1 MAHEA
6 DHEQVD
12 IQPVDQPDDRVD
24 DVTRHEVRLD
34 RHTGG
39 CGLSFCGCDDE
50 RNDGWPRLSPP
61 RLHRYS
67 PENRGSSSTVT
78 MWSSATIGPANS
90 IAAVSAFKAPAEP
103 SFAANIL
110 VYISQ
115 NS

>member
-39 CGLSFCGCDDE
+39 CGLSFCGCDDGRKTMVGLVFLLRDFIDTRRKPRQLLDRHHVELGGDRSCQFDCCRE
-50 RNDGWPRLSPP
+50 RFQSA
-61 RLHRYS
+61 
-67 PENRGSSSTVT
+67 RG
-78 MWSSATIGPANS
+78 
-90 IAAVSAFKAPAEP
+90 AVIRCQYPGVHFTE
-103 SFAANIL
+103 
-110 VYISQ
+110 
-115 NS
+115 